1 MTLTLGL
8 IRILSLFRQG
18 RPAGCGL
25 RGVIKKGQ
33 SLLRGPACYALL
45 GGGKLVACSYEAL
58 PFDAKALKFAI
69 RFCSLIADTLVQEV
83 SDRDYR

>member
-1 MTLTLGL
+1 MNTGGML
-8 IRILSLFRQG
+8 IVG
-18 RPAGCGL
+18 RY
-25 RGVIKKGQ
+25 KKGQ

-45 GGGKLVACSYEAL
+45 GGGKLVAYSYEAL
-58 PFDAKALKFAI
+58 PFHVIALEFAI